1 MVKFIKIPGYNNWFN
16 LSKISEVD
24 CDGTYI
30 HIFDGVGERVF
41 ELKSKKKVNKFIKKL
56 KKLKKWQ

>member
-16 LSKISEVD
+16 LGKISEVD

-30 HIFDGVGERVF
+30 HIFGGSGGRVF
-41 ELKSKKKVNKFIKKL
+41 ELKSKKKVNKFIKQL
-56 KKLKKWQ
+56 KKLRCQ